1 MISFEELRPKIRIA
15 MASWFFVERFDKRES
30 DYHDALMAKEIHRFQ
45 SLLDQFQ
52 RYRKA
57 KESTQLAVEVKNQ
70 SNEIIK
76 TEDKSTT

>member
-1 MISFEELRPKIRIA
+1 M
-15 MASWFFVERFDKRES
+15 ERFDKRES

-57 KESTQLAVEVKNQ
+57 KESAQLVVAQVAVEVKNQ
-70 SNEIIK
+70 SNEITK
-76 TEDKSTT
+76 TDTKSTT